1 MVFYGQ
7 PDVGAYAALFHHTA
21 PIVTKPGTPS
31 GVLTFTAVRVHG
43 LAAFWQPSQ
52 QQDGGTLTAI
62 DTSYVLRISVQGS
75 ASGESVAE
83 KALQGIEQ
91 RLG

>member
-1 MVFYGQ
+1 MLSYGQ
-7 PDVGAYAALFHHTA
+7 PAVGAFDALFHHTA

-31 GVLTFTAVRVHG
+31 GLLTFTVVRVHG
-43 LAAFWQPSQ
+43 LAAFWQRSQ
-52 QQDGGTLTAI
+52 QQEGGTLSAT
-62 DTSYVLRISVQGS
+62 DKSYVLHIAVQGS